1 MSVEPEPSGLCFEPA
16 VHIAARL
23 RSGDLS
29 AREIVG
35 DFLQRIEKR
44 DPELNAYITVLAD
57 SALEAARRA
66 DEALARGDEVGPL
79 HGVPIAI
86 KDLYDFKSKVPNTFG
101 SRLFADFVPDSD
113 ATDIA
118 RLESAG
124 AIVLGK
130 TNVPE
135 FGHKGTTDNT
145 LIGPTSTPFA
155 IGKNAGGSSG
165 GSAAAVADGLAAVA
179 QASDAGGSI
188 RIPAAWC
195 GVYGYKA
202 TFGVVPRAAR
212 PNAFKHAPLAT
223 SGVVARTVGDAALL
237 LSVMAGGWDPRD
249 PFSVPAEP
257 VDWAGAA
264 ASGDLTGL
272 RIAYSP
278 DFGGYP
284 IDSRVATVVE
294 DAVRAFAEGGADI
307 ETVDLVLPCSP
318 QEHCDIWLRQTASSN
333 LDLLGL
339 FKARGIDILGSQRD
353 SFAPEFVALLDR
365 GLSLST
371 DEVLRDRVMRTRI
384 FDALELCLGR
394 YDLLLTPTVAVPPVD
409 NAASG
414 RTLGPTEING
424 VSVDPTIGWCLTYPL
439 NLTGHP
445 AASLPAGLTPEG
457 LPVGLQIIGR
467 RYSDATVL
475 AASAAFELIR
485 PWSHVYPGLSGAAIS
500 GRHQV
505 GRRQTGEGR

>member
-1 MSVEPEPSGLCFEPA
+1 
-16 VHIAARL
+16 
-23 RSGDLS
+23 
-29 AREIVG
+29 
-35 DFLQRIEKR
+35 
-44 DPELNAYITVLAD
+44 
-57 SALEAARRA
+57 
-66 DEALARGDEVGPL
+66 
-79 HGVPIAI
+79 
-86 KDLYDFKSKVPNTFG
+86 
-101 SRLFADFVPDSD
+101 
-113 ATDIA
+113 
-118 RLESAG
+118 
-124 AIVLGK
+124 
-130 TNVPE
+130 
-135 FGHKGTTDNT
+135 
-145 LIGPTSTPFA
+145 
-155 IGKNAGGSSG
+155 
-165 GSAAAVADGLAAVA
+165 
-179 QASDAGGSI
+179 
-188 RIPAAWC
+188 
-195 GVYGYKA
+195 
-202 TFGVVPRAAR
+202 
-212 PNAFKHAPLAT
+212 
-223 SGVVARTVGDAALL
+223 
-237 LSVMAGGWDPRD
+237 
-249 PFSVPAEP
+249 
-257 VDWAGAA
+257 
-264 ASGDLTGL
+264 
-272 RIAYSP
+272 
-278 DFGGYP
+278 
-284 IDSRVATVVE
+284 
-294 DAVRAFAEGGADI
+294 
-307 ETVDLVLPCSP
+307 DLVLPCSP